1 MLIYCFH
8 QCFLLFFRKIK
19 HINYPP
25 NKLKF
30 YLFSL
35 TIIQRPLLFVPS
47 LAIMCISCNSFISFC
62 TCFLVK
68 SNSFIIST
76 CVIVEFTFISFKI
89 SFFLSAPFIGSF
101 SAPFWLLFGSFSSS
115 LVFIVCFSQIQAI
128 NESCQDYNF
137 PLQQALA
144 SLHSPKPDKYL
155 GYHYRLFHQYQSY

>member
-19 HINYPP
+19 YINYPP

-76 CVIVEFTFISFKI
+76 CVIVGLL
-89 SFFLSAPFIGSF
+89 LSASKFPFF
-101 SAPFWLLFGSFSSS
+101 FQLLLLAPFRLLFGSFSSS
-115 LVFIVCFSQIQAI
+115 LVFIVCFFANS
-128 NESCQDYNF
+128 S
-137 PLQQALA
+137 
-144 SLHSPKPDKYL
+144 DKRVL
-155 GYHYRLFHQYQSY
+155 SGL

>member
-101 SAPFWLLFGSFSSS
+101 LAPLPLRLFLSF
-115 LVFIVCFSQIQAI
+115 VFLQIQAI

-144 SLHSPKPDKYL
+144 SLHSPKTDKYL
-155 GYHYRLFHQYQSY
+155 EYHYRLFHQYQSY

>member
-101 SAPFWLLFGSFSSS
+101 SAPFWLLFLFA
-115 LVFIVCFSQIQAI
+115 CF
-128 NESCQDYNF
+128 
-137 PLQQALA
+137 
-144 SLHSPKPDKYL
+144 
-155 GYHYRLFHQYQSY
+155 YRLFFRKFKR

>member
-155 GYHYRLFHQYQSY
+155 EYHYRLFHQYQSY